1 MDVPI
6 FWVLSVVLVLSVHH
20 HAFELAPDAEGAHIL
35 RNSGSDSS
43 FIQMLQNMMG
53 QAANFMPP
61 QIGRGNNR
69 KTRLFRCLFLSRIKF
84 DFLPPLKLLNSRLR
98 DNKSRYPNT
107 T

>member
-69 KTRLFRCLFLSRIKF
+69 KTRLFRYLFLSRFIF
-84 DFLPPLKLLNSRLR
+84 WIFYPL
-98 DNKSRYPNT
+98 
-107 T
+107 